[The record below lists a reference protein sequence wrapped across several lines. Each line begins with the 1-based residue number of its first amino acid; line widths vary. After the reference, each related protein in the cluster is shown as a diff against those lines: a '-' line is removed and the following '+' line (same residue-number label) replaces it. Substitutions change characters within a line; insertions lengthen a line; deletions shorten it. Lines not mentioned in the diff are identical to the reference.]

1 MPMSPRL
8 LRPGASGA
16 FNPRSISDLAL
27 WLDGADSSSL
37 YTTDAG
43 PVTAVGAPT
52 DIAGCALWLDG
63 ADSSAA
69 SMTLDGTAVSS
80 WRDKSGN
87 GRDFTASGSARPTL
101 TNSGINGKSV
111 LSFDGTDDR
120 LSRASAMVTGNSGF
134 TLFQVFEGTFPGNG
148 TALFAHSSGAG
159 GTDSND
165 ISVGLSA
172 DQGSNWLFGT
182 LRTRVSA
189 LRTGVTANSDQR
201 FDSVNVAGVGVV
213 SLVGSFSSTPTS
225 TARFQGAQAPS
236 SSGTSSLTSQVGMTI
251 GCRNNATPDQFY
263 VGKIAETIA
272 YNTALSTADRAR
284 VEAYLAAKWGISG
297 VHAQATAAS
306 DPVGYW
312 GDKSGNN
319 RHATQATAGNRPT
332 LSVAARNSR
341 NAVNMTGGAC
351 SVVATI
357 SLSQPNSYAFVYRT
371 LATTTSAALF
381 DGTSSRQNM
390 NSATFGSGT
399 DLQVFAGT
407 ANRPIGGALGLSQW
421 RLVYASLDGASS
433 VGSVDSPS
441 TGFLIGNPGTSGI
454 GTGIRIGALINQTS
468 GHVGPIAEFLMF
480 SRSLTAGEWTRLS
493 RYLAAKWNIALAPQ
507 VSNADAQDWINRVY
521 SNGGTVS
528 TSTAAAVNDFCNAI
542 DAGVGGVSMR
552 DRFYRLNLFCGNSD
566 ASLAAVRT
574 PLYRG
579 QSLGGAQ
586 FGGTTDTNTGNLFQP
601 NDYAETGLNGGLL
614 GNGSTKHL
622 NTGLN
627 ADAIP
632 NLAQSGHLSVYAA
645 GTFSSQIAIGVYAF
659 TNPPFVITHESEIQT
674 GPTTA
679 GVFINSALAG
689 PVTPTYT
696 SPVFVVAS
704 RTSST
709 NIVAYA
715 NGVGGT
721 ASTATASMTNPA
733 SPFLVFARNL
743 NGTATAHFG
752 QRLRAYSIGEG
763 MTGPQVSAFNTAM
776 QAFQTALSRNA

>member
-1 MPMSPRL
+1 
-8 LRPGASGA
+8 
-16 FNPRSISDLAL
+16 
-27 WLDGADSSSL
+27 
-37 YTTDAG
+37 
-43 PVTAVGAPT
+43 
-52 DIAGCALWLDG
+52 
-63 ADSSAA
+63 
-69 SMTLDGTAVSS
+69 
-80 WRDKSGN
+80 
-87 GRDFTASGSARPTL
+87 
-101 TNSGINGKSV
+101 
-111 LSFDGTDDR
+111 
-120 LSRASAMVTGNSGF
+120 MVTGNSGF

-507 VSNADAQDWINRVY
+507 VANADAQDWINRVY

-542 DAGVGGVSMR
+542 DAASIR
-552 DRFYRLNLFCGNSD
+552 DRFYRVNLFAGGNLS
-566 ASLAAVRT
+566 AALVPLFRGPSLSGT
-574 PLYRG
+574 
-579 QSLGGAQ
+579 Q
-586 FGGTTDTNTGNLFQP
+586 FGNAIDTNNNFVSG
-601 NDYAETGLNGGLL
+601 DYVETGSAGGLL
-614 GNGSTKHL
+614 GNGSTKYL

-627 ADAIP
+627 ASAIP
-632 NLAQSGHLSVYAA
+632 DLSQSGHLSVYASGA
-645 GTFSSQIAIGVYAF
+645 FSGQIALGAYAF
-659 TNPPFVITHESEIQT
+659 TNPPFVVTHTSEIQMNAASANT
-674 GPTTA
+674 Y
-679 GVFINSALAG
+679 INASANG
-689 PVTPTYT
+689 QTPAYT
-696 SPVFVVAS
+696 SPVFVVGS
-704 RTSST
+704 RTSAT
-709 NIVAYA
+709 NHIGYA
-715 NGVGGT
+715 NGV
-721 ASTATASMTNPA
+721 A
-733 SPFLVFARNL
+733 
-743 NGTATAHFG
+743 GTATTTTANLANPALPFFVFSRNLGGGPSVYFG
-752 QRLRAYSIGEG
+752 QRLCAYSIGEG
-763 MTGPQVSAFNTAM
+763 MTGAQVSSLNTAM
-776 QAFQTALSRNA
+776 QAFQTALTRNA